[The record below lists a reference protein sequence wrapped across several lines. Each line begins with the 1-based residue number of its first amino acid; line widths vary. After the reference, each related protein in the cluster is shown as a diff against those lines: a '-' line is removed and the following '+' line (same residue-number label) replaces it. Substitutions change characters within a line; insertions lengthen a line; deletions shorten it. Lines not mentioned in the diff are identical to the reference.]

1 MEKNEKY
8 LRAERKVRALKGFY
22 IHLIVFILVNIGLF
36 FIDLIFSHDG
46 MWFYYPLFGW
56 GIGLIAH
63 GISVFGFGRLF
74 DEDWEKKK
82 IEEFMNKD

>member
-8 LRAERKVRALKGFY
+8 LRAKRKVRALKGFY

-36 FIDLIFSHDG
+36 FIDLIFSHDS

-63 GISVFGFGRLF
+63 GISVLGFGRLF